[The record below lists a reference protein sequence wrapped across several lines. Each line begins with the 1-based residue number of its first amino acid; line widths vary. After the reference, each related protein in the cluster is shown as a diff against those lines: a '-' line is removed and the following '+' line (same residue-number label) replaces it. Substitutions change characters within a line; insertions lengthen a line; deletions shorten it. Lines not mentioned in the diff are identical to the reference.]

1 MGRLVKTTWG
11 TFVRKILLA
20 PLCALVTV
28 CVAACSPSGSGPAN
42 PELAQ
47 RGTPMTKVKPA
58 RQPLTTKLSISGKVE
73 MNPTFGLVAPVDGEV
88 RFFDVP
94 APSGTPTKPIRV
106 ANVWKD
112 GAPNYV
118 EIPAGATFGG
128 RLVDDK
134 ATVTAGMPLASAK
147 HVGYALVGDIDGQQA
162 YKISGALTDVTAQIK
177 NGPGPFPCTLL
188 GTIAALPQATIPEK
202 PQQTPD
208 PKGQPKDQQKDQPK
222 QTDQPQQPSAA
233 TGLRI
238 VCTAPGDVKMINGA
252 TASIEVTTGKSAD
265 ALVVPV
271 EAVAGQQG
279 KGKVDVIQPDGSRRT
294 TDVTLGL
301 TDGKVVEIKSGLTGD
316 EELAVPGPNIPEGQ
330 QQGGDQSKPTGP

>member
-1 MGRLVKTTWG
+1 M
-11 TFVRKILLA
+11 RKILLA

-28 CVAACSPSGSGPAN
+28 AVAACSPSGPDQTN
-42 PELAQ
+42 PELAP
-47 RGTPMTKVKPA
+47 RGTTMTKVKPTK
-58 RQPLTTKLSISGKVE
+58 QDLTTKLSINGKVE
-73 MNPTFGLVAPVDGEV
+73 MNPTFGLVAPVAGQV
-88 RFFDVP
+88 RFFEISP
-94 APSGTPTKPIRV
+94 PNGTPTKPVRV
-106 ANVWKD
+106 ATVWKD

-147 HVGYALVGDIDGQQA
+147 HVGYALVGDIDGAQA

-177 NGPGPFPCTLL
+177 NGPGPFPCTVL

-202 PQQTPD
+202 PKDTPD
-208 PKGQPKDQQKDQPK
+208 PKTETTGQQQQPK
-222 QTDQPQQPSAA
+222 QPDQPQQPSAS

-238 VCTAPGDVKMINGA
+238 VCTGGADVQMINGA
-252 TASIEVTTGKSAD
+252 TASIEVTTGKAAQ

-271 EAVAGQQG
+271 EAVAGTQG

-294 TDVTLGL
+294 IDVTLGL

-316 EELAVPGPNIPEGQ
+316 EELAVPGPNLPEGQ
-330 QQGGDQSKPTGP
+330 QQGGDPQQKPTGP

>member
-1 MGRLVKTTWG
+1 M
-11 TFVRKILLA
+11 RKILLA

-28 CVAACSPSGSGPAN
+28 TVAACSPSGPEQAN
-42 PELAQ
+42 PELAP
-47 RGTPMTKVKPA
+47 RGTTMTKVKPTK
-58 RQPLTTKLSISGKVE
+58 QDLTTKLSISGKVE
-73 MNPTFGLVAPVDGEV
+73 MNPTFGLVAPVDGQV
-88 RFFDVP
+88 RFFEIP
-94 APSGTPTKPIRV
+94 APNGTPTKPIRV

-177 NGPGPFPCTLL
+177 NGPGPFPCAVL

-202 PQQTPD
+202 PQQTPEN
-208 PKGQPKDQQKDQPK
+208 KDASKDQPK
-222 QTDQPQQPSAA
+222 QPEQPKQPDQQQQQPSGS

-238 VCTAPGDVKMINGA
+238 VCTAPADVKMINGA
-252 TASIEVTTGKSAD
+252 AASIEVTTGKSAQ

-301 TDGKVVEIKSGLTGD
+301 TDGKVVEVKSGLTGD
-316 EELAVPGPNIPEGQ
+316 EELAVPGPNLPEGQ
-330 QQGGDQSKPTGP
+330 QQGGDQQQKPTGP

>member
-1 MGRLVKTTWG
+1 LVETTWG
-11 TFVRKILLA
+11 AFVRKILLA

-28 CVAACSPSGSGPAN
+28 AVAACSPSGPDQPN
-42 PELAQ
+42 PELAP
-47 RGTPMTKVKPA
+47 RGTTMTKVKPTK
-58 RQPLTTKLSISGKVE
+58 QDLTTKLSINGKVE
-73 MNPTFGLVAPVDGEV
+73 MNPTFGLVAPVDGQV

-94 APSGTPTKPIRV
+94 APNGTPTKAVRV

-134 ATVTAGMPLASAK
+134 ATVTTGMPLASAK

-177 NGPGPFPCTLL
+177 NGPGPFPCTVL
-188 GTIAALPQATIPEK
+188 GTIAALPQATVPEK

-208 PKGQPKDQQKDQPK
+208 AKDQPKDQPK
-222 QTDQPQQPSAA
+222 QPDQPQQQPSAS

-238 VCTAPGDVKMINGA
+238 VCTAPADVKMINGA
-252 TASIEVTTGKSAD
+252 TASIEVTTGKAAQ

-316 EELAVPGPNIPEGQ
+316 EELAVPGPNLPEGQ
-330 QQGGDQSKPTGP
+330 QQGGDQQKPTGP